1 MLKKSFRIFAIPLF
15 KDNYSYIVQTSSKE
29 PLLLVDP
36 ANPAVIINCL
46 EKYFSDQ
53 NVGHIL
59 YTHKHW
65 DHAGGSEDLYKL
77 LVTKQEKLQVYSG
90 I

>member
-1 MLKKSFRIFAIPLF
+1 MIKKSFRIFAVPLF
-15 KDNYSYIVQTSSKE
+15 SDNYSYIIQTSIKE

-36 ANPAVIINCL
+36 ANPDVIIDCL
-46 EKYFSDQ
+46 NKYFVNQ

-65 DHAGGSEDLYKL
+65 DHAGGSEDLFKRLY
-77 LVTKQEKLQVYSG
+77 EKD
-90 I
+90 